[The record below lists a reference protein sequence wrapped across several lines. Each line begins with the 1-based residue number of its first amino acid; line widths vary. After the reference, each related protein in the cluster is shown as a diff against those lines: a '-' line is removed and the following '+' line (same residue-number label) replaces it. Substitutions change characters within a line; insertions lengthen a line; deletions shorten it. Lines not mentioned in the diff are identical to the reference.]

1 MMKNR
6 YDENYNQEEMFE
18 YEIVQD
24 GHIEEVEGF
33 ANDEDEDIG
42 LAVPMAQVE
51 SNQDKNPEEEE
62 EIQKDVGYEV
72 GDVDEHYSTNTEQ
85 ITGDRLELNTTNLL
99 YLVGELV
106 EHDKSVKEVD
116 NYDENYDD
124 SAKKK
129 RYI

>member
-1 MMKNR
+1 
-6 YDENYNQEEMFE
+6 MFE

-42 LAVPMAQVE
+42 LALPMAQLE

-72 GDVDEHYSTNTEQ
+72 GDVDEHNYYTNTEQ
-85 ITGDRLELNTTNLL
+85 ITGDRLEDNVTNLM
-99 YLVGELV
+99 YLAGELAHA
-106 EHDKSVKEVD
+106 ESVKEVD
-116 NYDENYDD
+116 NSDENYDD